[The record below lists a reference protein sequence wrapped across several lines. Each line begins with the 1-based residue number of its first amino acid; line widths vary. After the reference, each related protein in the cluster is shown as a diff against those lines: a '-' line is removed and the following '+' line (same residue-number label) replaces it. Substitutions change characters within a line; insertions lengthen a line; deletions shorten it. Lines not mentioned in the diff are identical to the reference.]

1 MDIKNSDIIA
11 DFLKHNQI
19 KYVFGIIGSANSYI
33 FDSINKLGYTT
44 IVYVHHEQSAVMAM
58 GAYFRASGK
67 ISAAIVTA
75 GAGSSNAITGVI
87 SNWADSIPGLIISG
101 QEQNKYMTAH
111 KHLRMYGIQGYDSP
125 EMVRKVTKYAKTV
138 TVNDDI
144 QTELE
149 TSLKTSISGRPGP
162 VWLDIPFDTQSKKTE
177 LRPWNQIN
185 NVSSESHSI
194 SEDIQYLLTKLKTSK
209 RPVLIAGHGV
219 RTSNSKNEFRQLV
232 SKLKIPVLLSWSAI
246 DLLPEL
252 NPFNF
257 GRSGV
262 MGQRSSNF
270 IVQNADLVV
279 VLGSRLSLLQTGYDL
294 NDFASKAE
302 LIINDIDISEA
313 NKHRHSKVINCD
325 TKELI
330 TALLNSS
337 DFVEEKSDWLSY
349 CEKMRNS
356 YPKLLP
362 EHDHTVYINS
372 YKFIDKLSDEL
383 NDNDIIVTD
392 MGTALLSGHYS
403 IKLKENQTM
412 FTSLGLGEMG
422 YGLPGAIGAS
432 FTDTNKNVICLNC
445 DGGIMMNLQ
454 ELQTI
459 KHHNL
464 PIKIV
469 IFNNDGYLMIKHTQ
483 KMLFNGAYNGVNSDT
498 GLSLPNF
505 EKLSNSFEFP
515 YYSIKTWDDYTN
527 KINNFLN
534 SKGPSVCEVFMDPEQ
549 DFIPKVKGIKK
560 VDNTIF
566 APPIEEMSPLLPYD
580 EIERNMIS
588 GVNDKSKLI
597 QR

>member
-1 MDIKNSDIIA
+1 M
-11 DFLKHNQI
+11 
-19 KYVFGIIGSANSYI
+19 
-33 FDSINKLGYTT
+33 
-44 IVYVHHEQSAVMAM
+44 
-58 GAYFRASGK
+58 
-67 ISAAIVTA
+67 
-75 GAGSSNAITGVI
+75 
-87 SNWADSIPGLIISG
+87 
-101 QEQNKYMTAH
+101 
-111 KHLRMYGIQGYDSP
+111 
-125 EMVRKVTKYAKTV
+125 
-138 TVNDDI
+138 
-144 QTELE
+144 
-149 TSLKTSISGRPGP
+149 
-162 VWLDIPFDTQSKKTE
+162 
-177 LRPWNQIN
+177 
-185 NVSSESHSI
+185 
-194 SEDIQYLLTKLKTSK
+194 
-209 RPVLIAGHGV
+209 
-219 RTSNSKNEFRQLV
+219 
-232 SKLKIPVLLSWSAI
+232 LLSWSAI
-246 DLLPEL
+246 DLLPESD
-252 NPFNF
+252 PFNF

-270 IVQNADLVV
+270 IVQNADLII

-313 NKHRHSKVINCD
+313 NKHKHSKIINCN
-325 TKELI
+325 TKDLI
-330 TALLNSS
+330 STLNSS
-337 DFVEEKSDWLSY
+337 DYTEEKSDWLSY
-349 CEKMRNS
+349 CERMRNS

-362 EHDHTVYINS
+362 EHNHPIYINS

-383 NDNDIIVTD
+383 NDDDIIVTD

-403 IKLKENQTM
+403 IKLKEKQTM

-483 KMLFNGAYNGVNSDT
+483 KMLFNGAYNGVNSDS

-534 SKGPSVCEVFMDPEQ
+534 SNGPSVCEVFMDPEQ
-549 DFIPKVKGIKK
+549 DFIPKVRGIKK